1 MESRGKE
8 GAGGGGLAAINGIQ
22 EKNHPVQHTTEK
34 VGDEWQRN
42 QYFSTGWND
51 ILSVFTFS
59 Y

>member
-8 GAGGGGLAAINGIQ
+8 GAGGGGEQLSMGSKK
-22 EKNHPVQHTTEK
+22 KNHPVQHTTEK